1 MNKVA
6 RLNGVDKA
14 SDKLNQS
21 HSEVAPVLSSKPTHL
36 AYHQHLS
43 HLDSSLNRRKSFS
56 FGSNENGGKVGSS
69 SLVNKTGKTGVIT
82 GKTGEASAARSNVSS
97 VKSGIGK
104 SVMTTSNIGAKS
116 GVQAKPVNN
125 KLTVNAKKK

>member
-1 MNKVA
+1 MLNKVTK
-6 RLNGVDKA
+6 LNGVDKA
-14 SDKLNQS
+14 NDKLNQS

-56 FGSNENGGKVGSS
+56 FGSNESGVKASSS

-82 GKTGEASAARSNVSS
+82 GKTGEVNAARSNVSS

-104 SVMTTSNIGAKS
+104 SVITTSNIGAKS
-116 GVQAKPVNN
+116 GVQAKPAN